1 MLAFLTRISV
11 FAQEH
16 SEEVEEFTNEK
27 EDLYPHLNELI
38 VGFLAFAVL
47 FFFIWK
53 WVLPRISKALDERR
67 ERIQG
72 EMEAAERAKRE
83 ADEMIAKYQEQIR
96 DARAE
101 AGKIIDE
108 ARKTAESMRKDLLDK
123 AEEEARQVVARAQD
137 EIRAERSR
145 TVEELRRS
153 VGEISI
159 ELASRVIGESL
170 DASRHAQLIDR
181 YIDELA
187 AMGTPA
193 GNGNGSGGSGS
204 DGS

>member
-1 MLAFLTRISV
+1 MLAALTRIAIL
-11 FAQEH
+11 AQEH
-16 SEEVEEFTNEK
+16 EAEPTNDK

-38 VGFLAFAVL
+38 VGVIAFAVL

-53 WVLPRISKALDERR
+53 WVLPRLNALLEQRR

-72 EMEAAERAKRE
+72 ELEAAERAKRE
-83 ADEMIAKYQEQIR
+83 ADQMMAGYQEQIR
-96 DARAE
+96 DAKSE
-101 AGKIIDE
+101 AGRIIDE

-137 EIRAERSR
+137 EIQAERAR

-153 VGEISI
+153 VGQISI

-170 DASRHAQLIDR
+170 DASRHAQLVDR

-187 AMGTPA
+187 SMGGGT
-193 GNGNGSGGSGS
+193 GNGSSGT